1 MNPCVDSMY
10 TFVQTVVEN
19 LQGYHEEAG
28 QPLDIVHLAGD
39 EVPENAWTNSP
50 ACEKIISTLGVD
62 GKYN

>member
-19 LQGYHEEAG
+19 LQAYHEEAG
-28 QPLDIVHLAGD
+28 QPLNIIHLAGD
-39 EVPENAWTNSP
+39 EVPESAWTNSP